1 MRLNHNLA
9 EGLEVLAVDICL
21 RRVLEAMLQSQLF
34 NSNERIQPTSAS
46 SSQLSSSL
54 PHKPYIQPSQA
65 TTSLSLYNLT
75 KLTLYS

>member
-34 NSNERIQPTSAS
+34 SMREFNLHQLPQ
-46 SSQLSSSL
+46 SQLSSSL

-75 KLTLYS
+75 KLTLYF